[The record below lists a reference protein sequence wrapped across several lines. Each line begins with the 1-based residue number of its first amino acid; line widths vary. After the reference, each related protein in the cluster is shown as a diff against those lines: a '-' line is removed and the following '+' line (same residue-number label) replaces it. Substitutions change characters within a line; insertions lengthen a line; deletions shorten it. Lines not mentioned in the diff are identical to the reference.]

1 MDQSFKETRFSS
13 GFLVKSFLSNILGF
27 PCHIFVFCQIIYGFL
42 CWSIQI
48 AKVFLGFLCQVFFVK
63 YPRFSLSMIFLLNIL
78 RFPCQFSFCWSIQAA
93 KVFHGFHCQMFSA
106 FLVKSPLSNILGFP
120 CQILF
125 SVKYSTIS
133 LPIFLLLVNS
143 NCKGFVLGLEWK
155 VSQGYSKNI

>member
-1 MDQSFKETRFSS
+1 MSH
-13 GFLVKSFLSNILGF
+13 VCFLSNNLRFPLLINSDCKGF
-27 PCHIFVFCQIIYGFL
+27 PWFSLSSF
-42 CWSIQI
+42 
-48 AKVFLGFLCQVFFVK
+48 FFVK

-155 VSQGYSKNI
+155 VSHGYSKNI